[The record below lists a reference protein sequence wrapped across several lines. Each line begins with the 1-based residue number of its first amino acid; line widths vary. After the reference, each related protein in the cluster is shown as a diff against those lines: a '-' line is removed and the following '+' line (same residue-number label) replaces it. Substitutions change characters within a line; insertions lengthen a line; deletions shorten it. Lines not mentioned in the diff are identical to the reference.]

1 MNTHPHTDRERE
13 RAVGPDCVA
22 AERAAQNLFASMET
36 KTGALFVPFSH
47 VLALVYSF
55 CAFFA
60 SPNVAV
66 LRGGVFSLRP

>member
-1 MNTHPHTDRERE
+1 M
-13 RAVGPDCVA
+13 A

-60 SPNVAV
+60 SPNVEIPHATPIV
-66 LRGGVFSLRP
+66 DQVPVDELRMVMHAA